1 MMALL
6 VDGVGALLTLLT
18 LLLLVPVAVLTLQL
32 LLARSDGGTSAA
44 AGGCRPRLAVVMPAH
59 NEAAG
64 IAAPIAALR
73 AQLAPGDRL
82 LVVADN
88 CSDATAAVATA
99 AGAQVSERLDTLRR
113 GKGYALD
120 HGVRQLGADPPEV
133 VLIVDADCIVE
144 PGALDQLARACVA
157 LDRPVQAL
165 YRMLTPEGAGLR
177 MRVAQFA
184 WRVKGQA
191 RALGYRRLGLPC
203 QLMGTGMA
211 FPWAQIVTAPLA
223 SGHLVEDLQL
233 GLDLAAAGHAP
244 HYCVEAIVTS
254 SFPASDDAT
263 ASQRTRWEHG
273 HLGVIA
279 AQGPRLLWRALR
291 ERNGALAALTLDLC
305 VPPLSFLV
313 LLLGGTLAAGA
324 LFALATG
331 ALGPLWLGALSALL
345 MVIGIGT
352 AWHRFGRDAITL
364 GELLGIPLY
373 VLAKLPMYARL
384 LIARQTQ
391 WVRTG
396 RDKPQPP
403 ERR

>member
-1 MMALL
+1 MALL
-6 VDGVGALLTLLT
+6 VDGVDALLTLLA
-18 LLLLVPVAVLTLQL
+18 LLLLVPVGVLTLQL
-32 LLARSDGGTSAA
+32 LLARPGGAA
-44 AGGCRPRLAVVMPAH
+44 AAVAAGRRPRLAVVMPAH

-64 IAAPIAALR
+64 IAEPIAALR

-88 CSDATAAVATA
+88 CSDATAAVAAA
-99 AGAQVSERLDTLRR
+99 AGAQVSERFDSVRR

-120 HGVRQLGADPPEV
+120 HGVRQLEADPPEV

-144 PGALDQLARACVA
+144 PGALDRLARECAA
-157 LDRPVQAL
+157 HGRPIQAL

-244 HYCVEAIVTS
+244 RYCVEAVVTS
-254 SFPASDDAT
+254 SFPSSDDAT

-313 LLLGGTLAAGA
+313 LLLGGMLAAGA
-324 LFALATG
+324 LFALASG
-331 ALGPLWLGALSALL
+331 ERGPLALAALSALL
-345 MVIGIGT
+345 MALGIGA
-352 AWHRFGRDAITL
+352 AWQRFGRDALSL

-384 LIARQTQ
+384 LVARQTQ

-396 RDKPQPP
+396 RDKPRPP
-403 ERR
+403 DRG